1 MSTKTPIAV
10 VAIALIGLVGYGFYQ
25 AYQPQPIRVQGL
37 MTAQQ
42 YSISSKVPGRI
53 DTINVKNGD
62 NIKKGDLIFT
72 IYSPE
77 IEAKLEQAKAGQ
89 EAAGALAQEAE
100 NGARGQQ
107 IAASRDQGR
116 KAKGAAELME
126 KT

>member
-1 MSTKTPIAV
+1 MSTKKPIAV
-10 VAIALIGLVGYGFYQ
+10 VAIALAGLVGYGFYE
-25 AYQPQPIRVQGL
+25 AYKPEPIRIQGQ

-53 DTINVKNGD
+53 DTINVKSGD

-100 NGARGQQ
+100 NGA
-107 IAASRDQGR
+107 
-116 KAKGAAELME
+116 
-126 KT
+126 